1 MNGTRDTPQDVT
13 THNVGDKKTAV
24 VERATVNL
32 IRGRMDI
39 DKRRIEA
46 VRTLQSL
53 GYFFLRGEW
62 KVADVGCGSWPCKYS
77 GSAETCRGADAE
89 Q

>member
-1 MNGTRDTPQDVT
+1 
-13 THNVGDKKTAV
+13 
-24 VERATVNL
+24 
-32 IRGRMDI
+32 MDI

-53 GYFFLRGEW
+53 GYFFQRGEW

-77 GSAETCRGADAE
+77 GAAETCRGADAE